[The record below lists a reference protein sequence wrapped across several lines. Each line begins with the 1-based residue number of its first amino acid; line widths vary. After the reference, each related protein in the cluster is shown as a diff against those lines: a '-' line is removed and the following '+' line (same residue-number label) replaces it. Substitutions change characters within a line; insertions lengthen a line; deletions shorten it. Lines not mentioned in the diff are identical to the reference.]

1 MTRVV
6 TSSIT
11 GYKVDYLPEKDRAH
25 YIYWLKV
32 QCNNDDS
39 SLEMRIG
46 IRYIMMHTYQHPLKL
61 LCVGHILCFPPHGG
75 ISICYLFS

>member
-25 YIYWLKV
+25 YIYWLRV
-32 QCNNDDS
+32 QCNNDDY

-46 IRYIMMHTYQHPLKL
+46 IRYNRMRTY
-61 LCVGHILCFPPHGG
+61 
-75 ISICYLFS
+75 

>member
-11 GYKVDYLPEKDRAH
+11 GYKADYLLEKDRAN
-25 YIYWLKV
+25 YIYWLRV

-46 IRYIMMHTYQHPLKL
+46 IRYNRMHTY
-61 LCVGHILCFPPHGG
+61 
-75 ISICYLFS
+75 

>member
-11 GYKVDYLPEKDRAH
+11 GYTVDYLPEKDRTH

-32 QCNNDDS
+32 QCNSDDF

-46 IRYIMMHTYQHPLKL
+46 IRYNMMRTY
-61 LCVGHILCFPPHGG
+61 
-75 ISICYLFS
+75 